1 MHESAVPSAS
11 SPTSQSDTPD
21 DRMSSAPPKETAD
34 RPSGL
39 VTQIDYARAGV
50 ITDAMDAV
58 AAKEQRTP
66 EAIRAG
72 VACGRIAIPANIHH
86 TSLSPE
92 GVGTCADGA
101 PLRTKVNVNLG
112 ISGDVADEA
121 EEWKKVD
128 VALDLG
134 AEAIMDLSNAGKTQP
149 FRTALIKR
157 SSAMIGTVPM
167 YDAIG
172 YLKKGLIDIT
182 AEDFLRVLRVH
193 AEDGVDFVTVHAG
206 MNRRAIESFKE
217 TGRLTN
223 IVSRG
228 GSLIFA
234 WMEAT
239 GNENPFYEHY
249 DEVLSIL
256 HEHDVTISIGD
267 AMRPGSTYDASDA
280 AQITELIEIGTLC
293 RRAWDAGVQVMV
305 EGPGHM
311 ALDEIAANMKM
322 EKRLCHDAPF
332 YVLGPL
338 VTDIAPG
345 YDHITAAI
353 GGAVAA
359 SSGANFLC
367 YVTPAEHLRLPDADD
382 VREGLIATKI
392 AAHAADLVKGVPGAH
407 ERDDRMSD
415 ARRRVDWDEMFD
427 YALDP
432 DKARRYFDSAP
443 PSTEGT
449 CTMCGEMCAVR
460 TLNNLMEENTVL
472 L

>member
-1 MHESAVPSAS
+1 MGNANEGS
-11 SPTSQSDTPD
+11 S
-21 DRMSSAPPKETAD
+21 M
-34 RPSGL
+34 
-39 VTQIDYARAGV
+39 TQIDAARAGT
-50 ITDAMDAV
+50 ITREMAIVAEKEGRDPEFIREGV
-58 AAKEQRTP
+58 AA
-66 EAIRAG
+66 
-72 VACGRIAIPANIHH
+72 GRIAIPANIHH

-92 GVGTCADGA
+92 GVGGG
-101 PLRTKVNVNLG
+101 LRTKVNVNLG

-128 VALDLG
+128 VALELG
-134 AEAIMDLSNAGKTQP
+134 AEAIMDLSNTGKTHA
-149 FRTALIKR
+149 FRSALIEK
-157 SSAMIGTVPM
+157 SPAMIGTVPM

-172 YLKKGLIDIT
+172 YLEKPLITIT
-182 AEDFLRVLRVH
+182 VEDFLDVVRAH
-193 AEDGVDFVTVHAG
+193 AEDGVDFVTIHAG
-206 MNRRAIESFKE
+206 MNRRTIESFRE

-239 GNENPFYEHY
+239 GNENPFYEFY
-249 DEVLSIL
+249 DEVLAIL
-256 HEHDVTISIGD
+256 HEHDVTISLGD
-267 AMRPGSTYDASDA
+267 AMRPGSSYDATDA
-280 AQITELIEIGTLC
+280 GQIAELIEIGKLT

-311 ALDEIAANMKM
+311 ALDEIAANMKL

-359 SSGANFLC
+359 ASGADFLC
-367 YVTPAEHLRLPDADD
+367 YVTPAEHLRLPDAAD
-382 VREGLIATKI
+382 VREGLVATKI
-392 AAHAADLVKGVPGAH
+392 AAHAADIAKGVPGA
-407 ERDDRMSD
+407 RDADNRMSD
-415 ARRRVDWDEMFD
+415 ARRRVDWEGMFVE
-427 YALDP
+427 ALDP
-432 DKARRYFDSAP
+432 ARAREYFESAP

-449 CTMCGEMCAVR
+449 CTMCGEMCAMR
-460 TLNNLMEENTVL
+460 TVNQIMDGLTVDL
-472 L
+472 GKE